1 MKIITGGVAM
11 KCRTLAA
18 IWAVLIIVLALIA
31 CSKSS
36 DQESNPTYSIS
47 GTVTRDGSALQG
59 VTVSMSGTN
68 NADTTTDASGNYTFN
83 KLSAGTYTVT
93 PILAGYT
100 YSPSAPSV
108 TISSANQT
116 QNFTAASVI
125 TSNSIS
131 GTIGYGGSH
140 TGWIYVGLK
149 NADGSATGHGTSIAS
164 PGAFVIHGVPS
175 GTYYQLSAEMDINND
190 GTLNQDNPSGEI
202 PLIIVTGANLTGQ
215 NFTLKDPSSE
225 GIATPIG
232 LMVNPGAG
240 VALIH
245 WSGMTSGYKT
255 IAESYKIYW
264 GTDSAATNQTPIIIQ
279 ANHDM
284 YMQTV
289 VNGTYYYKI
298 SALVGG
304 TESAPSAVV
313 GPVTIGAVTGLNT
326 VSGTVTSP
334 VTPAGPLYVGLDA
347 GYGIYYFTKIQS
359 PAASQTYSFAGIPNG
374 TYKAFAFIDQNN
386 TNSLDSGDLVY
397 DNIGSLPVVINNNSP
412 TVNLTL
418 SNAGSRGIVY
428 TEHWTNGST
437 STYRLDFA
445 VTGIMDLPAKA
456 QIASGQNIPVPTD
469 MQKSNNSVG
478 GFFCQVDLG
487 AVRPV
492 LTDAYRFDVNYYSG
506 AAGQTTEPVTAVLDS
521 FVQNIYGDATT
532 TPTYSWTAPA
542 SPPSFFTYYIEV
554 YDSTTGNLIWFY
566 PGETPF
572 GMPSTQTSVLYN
584 VDGTASQ
591 TALTIGTPYDV
602 FVTVR
607 DANFNSAWYGV
618 VDTPTTAGIGLGDP
632 CGGVITITNPGLV
645 VASRREIRSSCD
657 TTGVIGTG
665 IIGISTTTG
674 GGVEGQNSINGSVTI
689 NTH

>member
-1 MKIITGGVAM
+1 M

-18 IWAVLIIVLALIA
+18 IWVVLMIVLALIA

-36 DQESNPTYSIS
+36 DQGSAPTYSIS
-47 GTVTRDGSALQG
+47 GTVTQDGSALQG
-59 VTVSMSGTN
+59 VMVTMSVAN
-68 NADTTTDASGNYTFN
+68 NAETTTTTDASGNYTFE
-83 KLSAGTYTVT
+83 KLSAGTYTVAPT
-93 PILAGYT
+93 LAGYT

-116 QNFTAASVI
+116 QNFTATSVI

-131 GTIGYGGSH
+131 GTISYSGSH
-140 TGWIYVGLK
+140 TGRIYVGLK

-164 PGAFVIHGVPS
+164 PGAFVIYGVPS
-175 GTYYQLSAEMDINND
+175 GTYYKLSAEMDIHND

-202 PLIIVTGANLTGQ
+202 LTITVNSSNLTGQ
-215 NFTLKDPSSE
+215 NITLTDPSSE

-232 LMVNPGAG
+232 LVVNPGAG

-264 GTDSAATNQTPIIIQ
+264 GTDSAAMNQTPITIT

-284 YMQTV
+284 YMHIV
-289 VNGTYYYKI
+289 ANGTYYYKI
-298 SALVGG
+298 SALVGS
-304 TESAPSAVV
+304 TESAASAVV

-334 VTPAGPLYVGLDA
+334 ITPAGPLYVGLEA
-347 GYGIYYFTKIQS
+347 GYGIYYFSMIQS
-359 PAASQTYSFAGIPNG
+359 PAASQTYSFSGVPNG
-374 TYKAFAFIDQNN
+374 TYRVFAFVDQNN

-412 TVNLTL
+412 TVDLML

-428 TEHWTNGST
+428 TENWSNGST
-437 STYRLDFA
+437 SIYRLGFA
-445 VTGIMDLPAKA
+445 VTGITDLPAKA

-478 GFFCQVDLG
+478 GFFCQIDLG
-487 AVRPV
+487 AVRPA
-492 LTDAYRFDVNYYSG
+492 LTDSYRFDVNYYSG
-506 AAGQTTEPVTAVLDS
+506 TAGQTTAPVIAVLDS
-521 FVQNIYGDATT
+521 FVQNIYGDTTT

-542 SPPSFFTYYIEV
+542 SSPSFFTYFIEV
-554 YDSTTGNLIWFY
+554 YDSTTGNLIWYY
-566 PGETPF
+566 PSATPF
-572 GMPSTQTSVLYN
+572 GMPSTQTSVVYN

-591 TALTIGTPYDV
+591 MALTIGTPYDV
-602 FVTVR
+602 FVAVR

-632 CGGVITITNPGLV
+632 CGGVTIITNPGIV

-657 TTGVIGTG
+657 ITGTIGTG
-665 IIGISTTTG
+665 GSSNSDTIEE
-674 GGVEGQNSINGSVTI
+674 GGVSGTDTLSGAVSITA
-689 NTH
+689 H